1 MKKCVY
7 TSHTR
12 SSTGT
17 CFYWLLPSCYVI
29 EKSRFTVKESVLLSP
44 VSVTW
49 WLWMHERPDYMW
61 YSFWPFWIMHS
72 SQVNS
77 GYPVSFIQHVTV
89 DRSSMNIISYFP
101 LQQFISRKKASMCQ
115 FRDIIFILHS
125 NLLLWCVNMC
135 VFVGVF
141 TCAWKA
147 SAVHRPRITK
157 CVSLKVAQGSFC
169 AQSVNSLPLLSHTD
183 RAPSGCKESGTL
195 SSVVTCVL
203 SLL

>member
-77 GYPVSFIQHVTV
+77 GYPVSFIQHLTV

-101 LQQFISRKKASMCQ
+101 LQQFISRK
-115 FRDIIFILHS
+115 R
-125 NLLLWCVNMC
+125 LL
-135 VFVGVF
+135 
-141 TCAWKA
+141 
-147 SAVHRPRITK
+147 
-157 CVSLKVAQGSFC
+157 CVS
-169 AQSVNSLPLLSHTD
+169 
-183 RAPSGCKESGTL
+183 SGTL
-195 SSVVTCVL
+195 FSYCIQIFCYDVWTCVCL
-203 SLL
+203 SGCLHVHERPLQYIVPESLSVSLLR